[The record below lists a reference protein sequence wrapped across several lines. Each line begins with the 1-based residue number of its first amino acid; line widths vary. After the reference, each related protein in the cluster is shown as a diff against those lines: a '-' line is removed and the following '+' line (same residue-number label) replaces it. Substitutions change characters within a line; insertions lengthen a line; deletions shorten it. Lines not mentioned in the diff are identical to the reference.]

1 MAQPDHDT
9 ESQMA
14 DTAPDESGHDEARPL
29 SDEGEPGRGS
39 LATETVAGTVGGVVA
54 GSLVGWGT
62 AGIAAAGAAAALPLA
77 GAVAAGGLIAVGGV
91 TVARRLGVP
100 VDQAAHG
107 AGRAAA
113 YRGTGGG
120 PGRDD
125 SCQGLQIRGHRLRHG
140 RWARLP
146 RQLPRSPNPRPPARH
161 GRWARLPRQLPRS
174 PNPRPPALHGASSR
188 SWTGSSRPN
197 AQRGIAGVP
206 CRCGARRPS
215 VPQFAQGPSSPFQRV
230 PKSASDIGF
239 YKIGVPIGTCR

>member
-14 DTAPDESGHDEARPL
+14 DTVTDESGHDEARPL

-39 LATETVAGTVGGVVA
+39 LTTETVAGTVGGAVA

-107 AGRAAA
+107 AVPRCRFCGA
-113 YRGTGGG
+113 RG
-120 PGRDD
+120 
-125 SCQGLQIRGHRLRHG
+125 Q
-140 RWARLP
+140 WARLL
-146 RQLPRSPNPRPPARH
+146 RQPPRSPNPQPPAQHGQWARLLRQPPRSPNPQPPARH
-161 GRWARLPRQLPRS
+161 GA
-174 PNPRPPALHGASSR
+174 
-188 SWTGSSRPN
+188 
-197 AQRGIAGVP
+197 
-206 CRCGARRPS
+206 
-215 VPQFAQGPSSPFQRV
+215 
-230 PKSASDIGF
+230 
-239 YKIGVPIGTCR
+239 